1 MNVTLKTG
9 DVGAA
14 VAELQQLLA
23 NAGYP
28 VTCDSWF
35 GDETYHAVL
44 AFQRDHLIV
53 AIGQAGPRTMAALR
67 GAVTGNQLTI
77 SDLTLAAKGLGI
89 ELAKLA
95 AFAQVEAAG
104 EGFDD
109 AQRPVVLFERHVF
122 YQRIA
127 KAQGEH
133 EAQRLT
139 GLYPLLCNP
148 LRGGYQGGP
157 SEWARLQT
165 AMTLHRAAAI
175 EATSWGM
182 FQVMG
187 YHWPALGYASA
198 DDWIAAM
205 AQSEREHLRAVVGFI
220 EQDSALL
227 KSIRAGKWADVARR
241 YNGPAFKDNNYDTKL
256 AEAYDHLTKIYS
268 VPEAVDAH

>member
-1 MNVTLKTG
+1 MTLKQG

-23 NAGYP
+23 KAGYP
-28 VTCDSWF
+28 VTCDNWF
-35 GDETYHAVL
+35 GDETREAVL

-53 AIGQAGPRTMAALR
+53 AIGQAGPRTVAALR
-67 GAVTGNQLTI
+67 GAATGNQLTI
-77 SDLTLAAKGLGI
+77 SDLALAAKGLGI

-127 KAQGEH
+127 KAQGEP

-148 LRGGYQGGP
+148 QRGGYQGGP
-157 SEWARLQT
+157 AEWARLQT
-165 AMTLHRAAAI
+165 AMTLHHAAAI
-175 EATSWGM
+175 EAASWGM

-187 YHWPALGYASA
+187 YHWPALGYTSA
-198 DDWIAAM
+198 DDWMAAM
-205 AQSEREHLRAVVGFI
+205 EKSEREHLHAVVGFI

-227 KSIRAGKWADVARR
+227 TALKAGKWADVARR
-241 YNGPAFKDNNYDTKL
+241 YNGPAFKANRYDTKL
-256 AEAYDHLTKIYS
+256 ASAYAYFTEVYPEPEVDH
-268 VPEAVDAH
+268 VA